1 MFLAASSSLAPRGGV
16 LAPRGAS
23 PRPPRLARASPSLGA
38 FASRRARIVASR
50 RARIVASGAAP
61 PSSRGYG
68 FAYGYAYGYAYG
80 HEWAWEPG
88 YAWAP
93 YVAKQTPVNV
103 AGATAE
109 AAEAADASA
118 SASASTSE
126 ATSSAASADANAADA
141 QAWIDA
147 WLASRAGATAEA
159 AEAAD
164 ASASAST
171 SEAASSAASADANA
185 ADAQA
190 WIDAWLATTNDA
202 ATSSAP
208 AAPPAASPRASP
220 ATSAPEATREWTPET
235 SVTYKRDVPAAA
247 AAPGPGPDTGTAPPH
262 WVATLTNAFPLWVLA
277 FAVLGLACPPA
288 VTWFRGD
295 AITLALAGTMLGM
308 GLTLDVDAFV
318 DACARPG
325 RVALGVALQYTI
337 MPTLGLLIGKLFPV
351 SPAVA
356 VGLILVGCCPGGTAS
371 NVVTFLARANV
382 ALSVVLTTVST
393 LLASFATPLMT
404 KTLAGAFV
412 PVDAVAL
419 CASTTK
425 VVLVPVFA
433 GVALRKYAP
442 DAVALV
448 APYCPLFAVATVAL
462 ICGSVIGSSAA
473 AIQAAGPALL
483 AAVCTLHCAGF
494 ALGYAASRGV
504 GFAEADARTVS
515 VEVGMQNSAL
525 GVVLATAHFADPMVA
540 VPCAVSAT
548 VHSCV
553 GSGIA
558 GWWRARGGATERQ
571 GGAN

>member
-50 RARIVASGAAP
+50 RARIVASGAAL

-88 YAWAP
+88 YAWVP

-118 SASASTSE
+118 SASASTS
-126 ATSSAASADANAADA
+126 D
-141 QAWIDA
+141 
-147 WLASRAGATAEA
+147 
-159 AEAAD
+159 
-164 ASASAST
+164 
-171 SEAASSAASADANA
+171 AASSAASADANA

-558 GWWRARGGATERQ
+558 GWWRARGVPTERQ

>member
-118 SASASTSE
+118 SASASTSD
-126 ATSSAASADANAADA
+126 AT
-141 QAWIDA
+141 
-147 WLASRAGATAEA
+147 
-159 AEAAD
+159 
-164 ASASAST
+164 
-171 SEAASSAASADANA
+171 SSAASADANA

-247 AAPGPGPDTGTAPPH
+247 AASSPSGPGPGTAPPH

-308 GLTLDVDAFV
+308 GLTLDVDAFI

-442 DAVALV
+442 DAIARV

-483 AAVCTLHCAGF
+483 AAVCALHCAGF

-558 GWWRARGGATERQ
+558 GWWRTRGGATER
-571 GGAN
+571 